1 MNRIMKNKR
10 NQGFTLIEL
19 MTVATIISML
29 FAIAVPNFLNAVI
42 RAKVARSM
50 AEQEILAWA
59 LEMYFVDRDEYP
71 INREPGKALPGDLN
85 RLSTPIPYV
94 NSIPEDIFLFP
105 AHRERHEFVESER
118 AGNMTYFY
126 LNFLQATGQR
136 VMLPP
141 YGYNG
146 SANYVVYGLG
156 PSFKTSF
163 DPMTPE
169 NFISYT
175 PSNGM
180 FSDGVLTTFGP

>member
-1 MNRIMKNKR
+1 MKHNK

-19 MTVATIISML
+19 MTVATIISIL
-29 FAIAVPNFLNAVI
+29 FAIAVPNFFNAVL
-42 RAKVARSM
+42 RAKVARSL

-71 INREPGKALPGDLN
+71 INREPGKMLPGDLN
-85 RLSTPIPYV
+85 PLTTPVPYV
-94 NSIPEDIFLFP
+94 HSIPEDIFLFP
-105 AHRERHEFVESER
+105 ANRERHEFVESER
-118 AGNMTYFY
+118 AGNMEYFY
-126 LNFLQATGQR
+126 VNFIQATGQR
-136 VMLPP
+136 AALPP
-141 YGYNG
+141 YGFHG

-175 PSNGM
+175 PSNGT
-180 FSDGVLTTFGP
+180 SSEGVLTTFGP